1 MDAVPPTDFEAPYS
15 SLPSSVNLKKVKQK
29 VKYSYKNIV
38 KSKQFEINQKNRK
51 KHENPILKLKKD

>member
-1 MDAVPPTDFEAPYS
+1 MDAVPPTDFESPYS

-38 KSKQFEINQKNRK
+38 KSK
-51 KHENPILKLKKD
+51 